1 MLYYLSNFIETNTVY
16 MNCGFGFTTTP
27 IIITIY
33 LLIPLC
39 NHIICIE
46 PMLWKDN
53 EQFETVF
60 QLLSQVL
67 SCSNAIKRSE
77 MCIGEAE
84 IKMEEISWDINRII
98 DRLVNGTLH
107 IGIVGLTKAGKSTF
121 LNALLGKSFLPSSIQ
136 PQTASE
142 VVIVHDMSKPEGELY
157 CHSATKKARTHLA
170 SGQRDIFDK
179 LKKLNDEKRDKDK
192 AEAATVQCD
201 KLVLNAP
208 LQFLTESEIKD
219 VKLELSD
226 TPGFGEAEAKNI
238 AKDVNLAV
246 KEMCAFVL
254 IISSN
259 NMRTA
264 SELKLLKDLIYY
276 HPQLFYKLNRVL
288 ILVNVHG
295 NIYAEG
301 KLLNSAS
308 ISPEEVPSYVSEYLK
323 PPEFLNTE
331 IPPERILIFN
341 ALWALRSREWKD
353 PRVLIGDENA
363 EIQYQDALQM
373 LRYFNKSEEAKK
385 LQSEISEEN
394 INITISYLDSFSEI
408 ENVENVLRT
417 MVVENG
423 QAVLLESAVD
433 DMGSLI
439 EQSLIP
445 FIKDLMIAENI
456 KEKEEDLRSH
466 QDLDQKFND
475 ILQTTNFVEKF
486 NSSIASSTWTQIST
500 LRDTVQ
506 ESLKNFVSS
515 KLMDGLRDVSKDREK
530 VIAKIHSICNAVY
543 SAALAK
549 MKNESFTLFVT
560 IRNAAANQ
568 VKTALLESKASL
580 ISFLNEINEAKD
592 SSLSSFVESLRCEIP
607 ALLANASNSVES
619 LDSDLHSQTID
630 KLSGSETFQNANTF
644 VRESKKVETRYSLE
658 KECTRTGLLWMWKNC
673 HYLPQKYDYQVAV
686 YSSNDT
692 ALLSAFDSVI
702 QSWMSLYDDQINLS
716 DISALTEEASRAKLF
731 DILEEPRQKVFE
743 ALQTSQHA
751 LEKSKQTVLFLEE
764 RKEELQILKKALR
777 VSIK

>member
-1 MLYYLSNFIETNTVY
+1 MNT
-16 MNCGFGFTTTP
+16 CT
-27 IIITIY
+27 
-33 LLIPLC
+33 
-39 NHIICIE
+39 
-46 PMLWKDN
+46 
-53 EQFETVF
+53 
-60 QLLSQVL
+60 
-67 SCSNAIKRSE
+67 
-77 MCIGEAE
+77 GEAE
-84 IKMEEISWDINRII
+84 VKMEEISQDV
-98 DRLVNGTLH
+98 DRLINLLDNGRVR

-121 LNALLGKSFLPSSIQ
+121 LNALLGTSFLPSSPQ
-136 PQTASE
+136 PQTANE
-142 VVIVHDMSKPEGELY
+142 VVIVHDMSEPEGELQ
-157 CHSATKKARTHLA
+157 CHSATTKVPTHLA
-170 SGQRDIFDK
+170 SGQRDIC
-179 LKKLNDEKRDKDK
+179 KKLEELNDRKRYKR
-192 AEAATVQCD
+192 TVQCD
-201 KLVLNAP
+201 KLVLSAP
-208 LQFLTESEIKD
+208 LQFLAESEIKD

-226 TPGFGEAEAKNI
+226 TPGFGEAGAKNI
-238 AKDVNLAV
+238 AKDVNIAV
-246 KEMCAFVL
+246 KELCVFVL
-254 IISSN
+254 IINSQ
-259 NMRTA
+259 NMRTV
-264 SELKLLKDLIYY
+264 SELKLLTELIHY
-276 HPQLFYKLNRVL
+276 HPELLIKLNRVL
-288 ILVNVHG
+288 ILVNVRKD
-295 NIYAEG
+295 IYAEG
-301 KLLNSAS
+301 MRSNTLSLKKMPGFVSRYLEQNGLK
-308 ISPEEVPSYVSEYLK
+308 ISS
-323 PPEFLNTE
+323 
-331 IPPERILIFN
+331 ERILTVN

-353 PRVLIGDENA
+353 PEVLKQDPSLA
-363 EIQYQDALQM
+363 EIQYNDAMQM
-373 LRYFNKSEEAKK
+373 LRYFNKSNEAKI
-385 LQSEISEEN
+385 LQNEMNEEN
-394 INITISYLDSFSEI
+394 INTTISFLEPISEI
-408 ENVENVLRT
+408 EKVEKVLKT
-417 MVVENG
+417 MIVKNS

-433 DMGSLI
+433 DMVFLI
-439 EQSLIP
+439 NQSLIP
-445 FIKDLMIAENI
+445 FIKDLIMMENI
-456 KEKEEDLRSH
+456 KEKEKELKFH
-466 QDLDQKFND
+466 QNLDQKLND
-475 ILQTTNFVEKF
+475 ILQTTNIVEKF
-486 NSSIASSTWTQIST
+486 NSSIPSSTWTQIST

-549 MKNESFTLFVT
+549 MKNEWFTLFVT

-568 VKTALLESKASL
+568 VKTAFLEIKASL

-607 ALLANASNSVES
+607 ALLANASDSVES
-619 LDSDLHSQTID
+619 LNSDLHSQTID
-630 KLSGSETFQNANTF
+630 KLSGSETFQNAKTF